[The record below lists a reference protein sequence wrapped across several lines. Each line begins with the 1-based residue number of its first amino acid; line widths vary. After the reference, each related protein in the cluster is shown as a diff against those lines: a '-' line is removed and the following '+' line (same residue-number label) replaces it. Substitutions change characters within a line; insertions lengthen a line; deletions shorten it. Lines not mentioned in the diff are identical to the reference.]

1 MIAAFQKLTQ
11 PGVNCQKKSLS
22 IYGQS
27 QLLMKNLSL
36 FLNHKSEYY
45 SMCVNTEHQ
54 QLLGSI
60 TLSFKNSADMNKYYG
75 IGIIQGDQ
83 ESGSDLHLRS
93 YGY

>member
-1 MIAAFQKLTQ
+1 M
-11 PGVNCQKKSLS
+11 VN
-22 IYGQS
+22 
-27 QLLMKNLSL
+27 
-36 FLNHKSEYY
+36 LNSWWKICHSSYIHKAEYY